1 MTADLDETKGA
12 TMTVFL
18 VSDGE
23 HDDYRVRALFA
34 DRADA
39 DRYVTEL
46 GGRVEEFPLVGRL
59 GGAPA
64 RLYVAEG
71 SVPREDLLPHPAA
84 GPLGR
89 SPVVMTRQVWP
100 GATGPAAGEIAVDAY
115 VVNSPGYGPLAHIE
129 VVGYDEAAVRARYAE
144 VAAEKRREVAGMPDL
159 RQPHAAPPPP
169 GLARGG
175 FVRYD
180 ESGVD
185 VSTMG

>member
-1 MTADLDETKGA
+1 
-12 TMTVFL
+12 MTVFL

-23 HDDYRVRALFA
+23 HDDYRVRCLFA
-34 DRADA
+34 HRFDA
-39 DRYVTEL
+39 DRYVAEL
-46 GGRVEEFPLVGRL
+46 GGRVEEFPLVGHL
-59 GGAPA
+59 DGGAA

-71 SVPREDLLPHPAA
+71 SVPRADLARHPAA

-100 GATGPAAGEIAVDAY
+100 GATGPADGEIEVDAY

-129 VVGYDEAAVRARYAE
+129 VLGYDETAVRARYAE
-144 VAAEKRREVAGMPDL
+144 VAAEKAREVAGMPDL
-159 RQPHAAPPPP
+159 READSIDGTRPASA
-169 GLARGG
+169 GSGG